1 MSTVTANGRIVPK
14 ASITFPMYGAWV
26 ADIEM
31 PDSLKLAS
39 PVTLVIG
46 DLTVIGTIVRQADF
60 AGSVSARIVGGA
72 GGWRKEI
79 PAKGYAHDAGIKLS
93 SVLTDAARECGESI
107 VVSKDRTLGLNF
119 AREKAVGERMLHLLL
134 DGLWWIDSKGVT
146 QTGARSSD
154 KIVTPFTVLNYSGGM
169 GQFEI
174 SSESLAPWQPGR
186 TFTCNTVPETQTI
199 SSVTVTGT
207 NEGIVKL
214 HVLSTSLAVERLRTD
229 IRAMIRSEIASLS
242 YGFVWEYTVS
252 SSSPTNGTVDATPS
266 DARMPPLTKVPLAPE
281 LGAAAPSTGS
291 KCRIRFVNADPSRP
305 EVVSFGS
312 STEHLMTTEA
322 CALLIYNTLGALLAG
337 AGGGPMLSVALL
349 PLVTPSILAA
359 LSTQGAAAP
368 SGLAAQTAAAAAQ
381 APVFALAGPASTCAP
396 FTSAIAAIQSK
407 TPDVS
412 GLFPSLGVPNGG

>member
-1 MSTVTANGRIVPK
+1 MSTVTANGRIVP
-14 ASITFPMYGAWV
+14 SMSVTIPMYGAWV
-26 ADIEM
+26 ADVVLGD
-31 PDSLKLAS
+31 PAPLTS
-39 PVTLVIG
+39 PVTLVLG
-46 DLTVIGTIVRQADF
+46 DLTLVGTVIRQDKF
-60 AGSVSARIVGGA
+60 TNDVSARIVGGA
-72 GGWRKEI
+72 AGWRKEI
-79 PAKGYAHDAGIKLS
+79 PAKGYAHEAGIKLS
-93 SVLTDAARECGESI
+93 SVLSDAARECGESI

-119 AREKAVGERMLHLLL
+119 AREKAPAERMLHLLT
-134 DGLWWIDSKGVT
+134 DALWWIDSKGIT
-146 QTGARSSD
+146 QTGARASD

-174 SSESLAPWQPGR
+174 SSEAISPWQPGR

-199 SSVTVTGT
+199 SSVTITGT
-207 NEGIVKL
+207 NEGIIKL
-214 HVLSTSLAVERLRTD
+214 HVLSTSVAVERLRTD
-229 IRAMIRSEIASLS
+229 IRAMIRAEIASLS

-252 SSSPTNGTVDATPS
+252 SSNATNGTVDATPS

-281 LGAAAPSTGS
+281 LGAAAPSAGS

-322 CALLIYNTLGALLAG
+322 CALLIYNTLGAIFTA

-381 APVFALAGPASTCAP
+381 TPLFALAGPASTCAP